1 MDLRYIL
8 KELIKLAV
16 ELDMRV
22 MREKVESRIFPDS

>member
-16 ELDMRV
+16 GLDMRV
-22 MREKVESRIFPDS
+22 MREGVESRIFPDS